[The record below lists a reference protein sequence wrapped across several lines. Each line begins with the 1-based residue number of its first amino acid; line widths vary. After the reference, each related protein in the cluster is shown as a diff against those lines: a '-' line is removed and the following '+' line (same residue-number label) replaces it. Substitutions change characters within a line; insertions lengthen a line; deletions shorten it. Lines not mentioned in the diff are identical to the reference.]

1 MPSEQGRESGHRR
14 ARLAGLLLDTLAFG
28 QPSAR
33 ASQITVVAL
42 RVSDSIK
49 ELAVDILENPAS
61 VTSLIEKWQE
71 KVKTAHVPGTRATV
85 EDNASTIHQ
94 KKRSRGDFEARVL
107 ALYRALDGDVYEAG
121 KRVQASV
128 ARVKRDATTS
138 TTAPSGRIAD
148 HLDRLK
154 RARVLLEMLER
165 EDKMLRQ
172 KVYDGHRDNLPVAV
186 LRDYREVEDGSQL
199 HDRLNEAIQHIIKRE
214 QKWTTIAEGE
224 KKWIGNNQ
232 KKSVA
237 HR

>member
-49 ELAVDILENPAS
+49 ELAVDILEDPAS
-61 VTSLIEKWQE
+61 VTSLIEKWQD
-71 KVKTAHVPGTRATV
+71 KVKTAHVHGTRATV

-128 ARVKRDATTS
+128 ARVKRDATTT

-148 HLDRLK
+148 HLDHLK

-172 KVYDGHRDNLPVAV
+172 KVHEGRDNLPVAV
-186 LRDYREVEDGSQL
+186 LRDYREREDGSHL

>member
-1 MPSEQGRESGHRR
+1 M
-14 ARLAGLLLDTLAFG
+14 
-28 QPSAR
+28 
-33 ASQITVVAL
+33 
-42 RVSDSIK
+42 
-49 ELAVDILENPAS
+49 
-61 VTSLIEKWQE
+61 
-71 KVKTAHVPGTRATV
+71 
-85 EDNASTIHQ
+85 
-94 KKRSRGDFEARVL
+94 
-107 ALYRALDGDVYEAG
+107 
-121 KRVQASV
+121 
-128 ARVKRDATTS
+128 
-138 TTAPSGRIAD
+138 
-148 HLDRLK
+148 
-154 RARVLLEMLER
+154 LLEMLER